1 MLSVIVFLWC
11 LVLFIYYLSI
21 FLSLLIG
28 DFYKTKKEFYLDLIP
43 LFGIYA
49 LIKKSLDKLS

>member
-11 LVLFIYYLSI
+11 LVLFIYYMSI

-43 LFGIYA
+43 FFGIYSTV
-49 LIKKSLDKLS
+49 KKHLDKLP